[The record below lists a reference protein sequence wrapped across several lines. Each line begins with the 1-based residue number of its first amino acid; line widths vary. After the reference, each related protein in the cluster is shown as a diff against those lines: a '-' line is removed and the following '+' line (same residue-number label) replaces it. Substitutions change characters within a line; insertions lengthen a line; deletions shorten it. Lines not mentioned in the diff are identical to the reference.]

1 MKRCRFPLLLALV
14 LAAALGLVGCQ
25 KENPSEADITEGG
38 EIGMGGVVQSLEDG
52 YVTVT
57 LTRDVE
63 CNGNFF
69 PEGSDLRFPIDEPI
83 QEKLAL
89 EDIQVGTWW
98 AAASS
103 ATRWKGDPHRLGG
116 ELRPGELDHDRG
128 ASGLQRGLL
137 PGQTPST
144 PTGWSRRR
152 RRFCVSRTGTHYG
165 TDVRTPAVGMYSP

>member
-57 LTRDVE
+57 LTRDVK

-69 PEGSDLRFPIDEPI
+69 PEGFANQCVCFGVDSTGGVI
-83 QEKLAL
+83 QNQNFWFL
-89 EDIQVGTWW
+89 
-98 AAASS
+98 
-103 ATRWKGDPHRLGG
+103 
-116 ELRPGELDHDRG
+116 
-128 ASGLQRGLL
+128 
-137 PGQTPST
+137 
-144 PTGWSRRR
+144 
-152 RRFCVSRTGTHYG
+152 
-165 TDVRTPAVGMYSP
+165 